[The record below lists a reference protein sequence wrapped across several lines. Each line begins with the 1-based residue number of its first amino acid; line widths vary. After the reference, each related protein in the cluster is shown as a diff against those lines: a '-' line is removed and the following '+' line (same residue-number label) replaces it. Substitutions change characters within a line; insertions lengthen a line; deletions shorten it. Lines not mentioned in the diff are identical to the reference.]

1 MKRLLLIPLLIAI
14 SGCSNNLSYT
24 SRVGEKIL
32 IKKEAVEITDRLTR
46 KDFEKQLVNRLSR
59 DKKNQ
64 ERKVAKKKKRVNRL
78 VKKIETNKSY
88 RGENYYFLET
98 DKKEL
103 KEAENS
109 YTTEKDFFVAWLK
122 RNERAIRKIVEE
134 LPDTPQVHAIKL
146 DYTMIITDLLGEKRI
161 KPRDTDRYCFNPK
174 LSKKFQ
180 KVWEDK
186 LYANKAFDIICEKFA
201 KF

>member
-1 MKRLLLIPLLIAI
+1 MKRLFLIPLLIAI

-59 DKKNQ
+59 DKNNQ
-64 ERKVAKKKKRVNRL
+64 ERKVEKEKRSVNRM
-78 VKKIETNKSY
+78 VKKMERSKSSY
-88 RGENYYFLET
+88 GENYYFIER

-103 KEAENS
+103 KDSENS
-109 YTTEKDFFVAWLK
+109 YKAQKDFYVAWLK

-161 KPRDTDRYCFNPK
+161 EPRDRNRYCFNPK
-174 LSKKFQ
+174 LSKNFQ
-180 KVWEDK
+180 EIWEDK
-186 LYANKAFDIICEKFA
+186 LNAYKAFDIICEKFA

>member
-1 MKRLLLIPLLIAI
+1 MKRLLLVPLLIAI

-24 SRVGEKIL
+24 SRIGEKIL

-64 ERKVAKKKKRVNRL
+64 ELKVAKNKRSVNKMKR
-78 VKKIETNKSY
+78 KMERSKSY
-88 RGENYYFLET
+88 GGENYYLIER
-98 DKKEL
+98 DKLEL
-103 KEAENS
+103 KTAENS
-109 YTTEKDFFVAWLK
+109 YTAEKDFFVAWLK

-161 KPRDTDRYCFNPK
+161 KPRDTNRYCFNPK
-174 LSKKFQ
+174 LSRKFQ

>member
-1 MKRLLLIPLLIAI
+1 MKRLLLVPLIIAI

-24 SRVGEKIL
+24 SRIGEKIL

-46 KDFEKQLVNRLSR
+46 RDFEKKLVNRLR
-59 DKKNQ
+59 KDK
-64 ERKVAKKKKRVNRL
+64 ERKEQEVEKKKRKVTQIKNKI
-78 VKKIETNKSY
+78 KKRKKTGGDKY
-88 RGENYYFLET
+88 MFLGYDLDQLT
-98 DKKEL
+98 T
-103 KEAENS
+103 AENS
-109 YTTEKDFFVAWLK
+109 YTAQKDFYVAWLK
-122 RNERAIRKIVEE
+122 RNERSIRKINEE
-134 LPDTPQVHAIKL
+134 LPDTPKVHAIKL

-161 KPRDTDRYCFNPK
+161 EPRDRNRYCFNPK